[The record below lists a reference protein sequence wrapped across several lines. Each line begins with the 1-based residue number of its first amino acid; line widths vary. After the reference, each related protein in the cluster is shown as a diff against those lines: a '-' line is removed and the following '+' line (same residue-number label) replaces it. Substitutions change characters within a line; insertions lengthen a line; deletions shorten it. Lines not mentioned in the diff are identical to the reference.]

1 MADDSTETPTETDGA
16 VDDAVDDVDGEESA
30 PEPESESGSGAVASE
45 PVSEKADRKAKA
57 DAVVA
62 ARKVERRVVTS
73 RRITPKAGA
82 KVEAS
87 TASSKARDAKKT
99 EALVS
104 RTPPAAQQTYSKGP
118 SPWWVPALMFSLLIL
133 GGLVIIANYMGVFGE
148 PDNIRLVAGL
158 GLILGGIITATQY
171 R

>member
-1 MADDSTETPTETDGA
+1 MADDSTETPTEP
-16 VDDAVDDVDGEESA
+16 DDAADVVEGEELA
-30 PEPESESGSGAVASE
+30 PEPESESEASE
-45 PVSEKADRKAKA
+45 PASEKADRKAKA
-57 DAVVA
+57 DATVA

-73 RRITPKAGA
+73 RRVTPKAGA
-82 KVEAS
+82 KVEGS
-87 TASSKARDAKKT
+87 TTTSKARDAKKT